1 MNFSLTD
8 KEVIAT
14 IKIEGGEKLQSILV
28 SNEPTYVSH
37 FHSIF
42 GDLWKSGIDAK
53 IKIARIEEGADF
65 GHIEVIESSS
75 RTRRSKENGNSCEY
89 ILFSIQKNT
98 SDYGRNEVF
107 HLLVDIGEGVV
118 KSLERGSA
126 AFVSESKLSDIPN
139 AILITHS
146 HDDHIKELPVL
157 VNKVSKPDKLNIL
170 FTKECHDQIINKFP
184 EFGGTHSTASFNT
197 IKPGEA
203 FQIGPF
209 SVTTV
214 LASHGE
220 NSPSGSVIYV
230 VMTKGK
236 KIIFG
241 WDFLSL
247 PTSDEFLLWNP
258 DLLILGT
265 QSYNP
270 HPEETGMISVTDAY
284 LLVRRWNAKEC
295 YLVHYR
301 GLTDFQESRNQWF
314 RGPTKAMTSA
324 ELQKNVDSHLRISG
338 DNGRFRI
345 TVGKE
350 GMIWV
355 PKETPKYSDAES
367 MPIGNVIQI
376 EGLNQY
382 VCKIEKLNKE
392 NKLKLEIE
400 DRINRYTLQF
410 DRPKRD
416 KNNDQLVYGS
426 PEIAMLSRGPEL
438 RMELVT
444 PSEQGKEN
452 AVLKISAFKG
462 KKYLFHDDILIND
475 MDAQKLNK
483 YFQENF
489 EKRSSEV
496 TDKKHG

>member
-295 YLVHYR
+295 YLVHYT
-301 GLTDFQESRNQWF
+301 GLADFQESRNQWF
-314 RGPTKAMTSA
+314 RGPTKAMTSV
-324 ELQKNVDSHLRISG
+324 ELQILGQTFTK
-338 DNGRFRI
+338 
-345 TVGKE
+345 
-350 GMIWV
+350 
-355 PKETPKYSDAES
+355 
-367 MPIGNVIQI
+367 
-376 EGLNQY
+376 
-382 VCKIEKLNKE
+382 VCL
-392 NKLKLEIE
+392 
-400 DRINRYTLQF
+400 
-410 DRPKRD
+410 
-416 KNNDQLVYGS
+416 
-426 PEIAMLSRGPEL
+426 
-438 RMELVT
+438 
-444 PSEQGKEN
+444 
-452 AVLKISAFKG
+452 
-462 KKYLFHDDILIND
+462 
-475 MDAQKLNK
+475 
-483 YFQENF
+483 
-489 EKRSSEV
+489 
-496 TDKKHG
+496 